1 MATHGSERLADKLG
15 HLTVGLGHAHV
26 RELAVA
32 LAHHLQ
38 QSKTDTFGSAR
49 QGTVRAVRRGACGGS
64 GRERRVRGSEEC
76 GACEA
81 TEPENEAIV
90 VPRHST
96 PATSRS
102 TLLRRPNCEEGRLTW
117 EEHGCG
123 EELIEAPIVDP
134 WVTILNQ
141 VHLDVS
147 RRQRRRRHLTWH
159 ATVEPWAEA
168 SGCGSQCCCARAERC
183 ARS

>member
-1 MATHGSERLADKLG
+1 MATHGSDRLADKLG

-38 QSKTDTFGSAR
+38 QSKTDTCGSAQ

-64 GRERRVRGSEEC
+64 GRERRVHGSEEF

-81 TEPENEAIV
+81 TEPGNEAIV

-102 TLLRRPNCEEGRLTW
+102 TLLRRPNCEEGQL
-117 EEHGCG
+117 
-123 EELIEAPIVDP
+123 
-134 WVTILNQ
+134 
-141 VHLDVS
+141 
-147 RRQRRRRHLTWH
+147 
-159 ATVEPWAEA
+159 
-168 SGCGSQCCCARAERC
+168 
-183 ARS
+183 